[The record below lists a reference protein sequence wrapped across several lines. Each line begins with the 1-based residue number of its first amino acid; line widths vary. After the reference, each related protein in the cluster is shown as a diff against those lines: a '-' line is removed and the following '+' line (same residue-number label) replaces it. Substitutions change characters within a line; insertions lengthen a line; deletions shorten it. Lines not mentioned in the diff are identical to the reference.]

1 MLLNLKLF
9 HSIFIIFGCTEFAT
23 SSVQIVWKL
32 LFQSRTC
39 ISPLWTLSLCN
50 KEKTSAKQSSSK
62 EWFTPISEPP
72 EPQSTCPAKQLVQK
86 KKKKTR
92 IAFVISVGSGSSD
105 SLYTTKLQP
114 AVFINILLHANTET
128 VEKYPEIF
136 LVAFWLA
143 FTFSGRSYHGLL
155 FSCRRGGFQQSQSH
169 KVTLLSYLC
178 CKFSLGLRR
187 KFSSSSIQDGKPS

>member
-1 MLLNLKLF
+1 MLLKLKLF

-50 KEKTSAKQSSSK
+50 KEKKVPNSHLQKNDSHQFQSL
-62 EWFTPISEPP
+62 
-72 EPQSTCPAKQLVQK
+72 QSLRALVQPNNWSQK

-114 AVFINILLHANTET
+114 AVFINILSHANTET

>member
-50 KEKTSAKQSSSK
+50 KEKKKCQTVIFKRMIHTNFRASRASEHLSSQ
-62 EWFTPISEPP
+62 TTGP
-72 EPQSTCPAKQLVQK
+72 K
-86 KKKKTR
+86 KKKKDQNC
-92 IAFVISVGSGSSD
+92 VISVGSGSSD

-178 CKFSLGLRR
+178 CKFFLGLRR

>member
-1 MLLNLKLF
+1 MLLKLKLF

-50 KEKTSAKQSSSK
+50 KEKKKVPNSHLQKNDSHQFQSL
-62 EWFTPISEPP
+62 
-72 EPQSTCPAKQLVQK
+72 QSLRALVQPNNWSQK

-143 FTFSGRSYHGLL
+143 FTSLADRITVYFSAVDAAVFSRVRVTKSRCYHIYAVS
-155 FSCRRGGFQQSQSH
+155 FFW
-169 KVTLLSYLC
+169 V
-178 CKFSLGLRR
+178 
-187 KFSSSSIQDGKPS
+187 